1 MNAITVERDV
11 NREIVTIDGFV
22 LTEADGGGVRDIE
35 RGMVATEEE
44 ARTWKSSSAFRG
56 YHPMTR
62 TFTVYRTAAAFTM
75 AEEIARAK
83 AALSKLSKQDLEL
96 LRKHID
102 LLGIH
107 HEA

>member
-1 MNAITVERDV
+1 MNAITVDRNAHSET
-11 NREIVTIDGFV
+11 VTIVGFM

-44 ARTWKSSSAFRG
+44 ARIWKNGSAFRG

-62 TFTVYRTAAAFTM
+62 TFTVHRTAAAFTM

-83 AALSKLSKQDLEL
+83 AVLSQLSKQDLEL
-96 LRKHID
+96 LRRHFN
-102 LLGIH
+102 LLSPE